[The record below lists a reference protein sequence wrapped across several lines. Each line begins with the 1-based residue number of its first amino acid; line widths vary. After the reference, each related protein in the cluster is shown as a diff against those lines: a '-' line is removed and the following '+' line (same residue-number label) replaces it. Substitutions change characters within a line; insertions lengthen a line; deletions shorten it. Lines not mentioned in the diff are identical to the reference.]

1 MPKRKNHI
9 LALLTGA
16 PWWVSVFFA
25 VVVYVMLAYI
35 APMWLVNTGIL
46 GESLAQTSVKIAPL
60 FGVIFL
66 VPAFISMIRHRRK
79 GL

>member
-1 MPKRKNHI
+1 MTKRNDHI
-9 LALLTGA
+9 LILLA
-16 PWWVSVFFA
+16 DSPWWVSVFFA
-25 VVVYVMLAYI
+25 LIVYVVLAYI
-35 APMWLVNTGIL
+35 APIWLVDMGVL

-66 VPAFISMIRHRRK
+66 IPAFVSLIKHRRK